1 MKPDRDFRARR
12 HQYLLDEPESRFF
25 ARQAS
30 PRRDRH
36 RQRELILEGVA
47 SGMVR
52 SRRSGVPRA
61 GGWIRQ
67 WDRLQ
72 CVQDQAAGFAA
83 INLFVGI
90 ATKLLQSVR
99 QYAHAAAAALPIA
112 GFGEAGAMMPLCDAR
127 VEFAQIVGNRS
138 EGALVFSKQ
147 GFEQFLFLALQ
158 GLNLFFLF
166 GDRGFVFLE
175 IRFRMLDETFG
186 FFA

>member
-12 HQYLLDEPESRFF
+12 HQYLPDEPESRFF
-25 ARQAS
+25 ARRVS

-52 SRRSGVPRA
+52 SRRSGMPRA
-61 GGWIRQ
+61 SGWIRQ
-67 WDRLQ
+67 RDRLQ

-90 ATKLLQSVR
+90 AAKLLQSVR
-99 QYAHAAAAALPIA
+99 QHTHAAATALAIA
-112 GFGEAGAMMPLCDAR
+112 SFGKAGTMMALGDAR

-138 EGALVFSKQ
+138 EGALVFTKQ
-147 GFEQFLFLALQ
+147 
-158 GLNLFFLF
+158 
-166 GDRGFVFLE
+166 R
-175 IRFRMLDETFG
+175 
-186 FFA
+186 